1 MNTSSNYIDHLVA
14 LTKGTVGLTPFIGGF
29 LAEFIGVIVPNQR
42 QDRIAKYVEILG
54 KILASTEEA
63 QFKAR
68 SKDEGFLDL
77 FEDGLLHAVRAQ
89 TDERMLYI
97 ASVIKNSIEDE
108 DVEYAR
114 YKHILGLLSELNDV
128 QIILLKY
135 RAIRHTELSREY
147 YDAHK
152 GILQAPAVHMGS
164 PQTEIDDKTIIE
176 SYRDHLVRLGLLEQ
190 EFTKPKR
197 GEAPEYDLK
206 TGMIKAKGYKATRL
220 GHLLLRMIDQASE

>member
-1 MNTSSNYIDHLVA
+1 MNTSTNYVDHLVA
-14 LTKGTVGLTPFIGGF
+14 LTKGTVGLVPFLGGF

-97 ASVIKNSIEDE
+97 ASVIKNSRHYHD
-108 DVEYAR
+108 
-114 YKHILGLLSELNDV
+114 LLIGRPRMD
-128 QIILLKY
+128 
-135 RAIRHTELSREY
+135 
-147 YDAHK
+147 
-152 GILQAPAVHMGS
+152 P
-164 PQTEIDDKTIIE
+164 KTK
-176 SYRDHLVRLGLLEQ
+176 VV
-190 EFTKPKR
+190 
-197 GEAPEYDLK
+197 
-206 TGMIKAKGYKATRL
+206 
-220 GHLLLRMIDQASE
+220 